1 MWFGYDSVMI
11 VCYVSL
17 SECLNI
23 VVNVMVIIM
32 MLVMFVLC
40 VYFKIWI
47 MSKGDIDVV
56 LIFVVMFSMF
66 VIIICLIVL

>member
-1 MWFGYDSVMI
+1 MI

-17 SECLNI
+17 SECFNI

-47 MSKGDIDVV
+47 MSKDDIEVV
-56 LIFVVMFSMF
+56 LIFVVMFSVF
-66 VIIICLIVL
+66 VIVICLIVL